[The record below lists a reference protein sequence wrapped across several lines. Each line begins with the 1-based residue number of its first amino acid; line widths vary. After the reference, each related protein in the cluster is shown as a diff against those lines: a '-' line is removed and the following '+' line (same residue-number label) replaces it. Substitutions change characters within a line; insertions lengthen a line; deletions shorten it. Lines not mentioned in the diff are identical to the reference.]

1 MRNLHNDKCKEWKI
15 YRTGYINCVKYTE
28 WKMCIMRNKKNIKC
42 TEWKIYRTGNKQ
54 NEKYANEKCTEGEIY
69 RMGNVQSGK
78 FTEREIYCM

>member
-1 MRNLHNDKCKEWKI
+1 
-15 YRTGYINCVKYTE
+15 
-28 WKMCIMRNKKNIKC
+28 MRNKKNIKC
-42 TEWKIYRTGNKQ
+42 TERKIYRTGNKQ